1 MAYLLSRVHLSA
13 CLGDYTG
20 VLCLRIATA
29 ISSRAD
35 RGCSRRQRKP
45 DPKKQSFRAAKG
57 KRCRILAIG
66 LAVAFGGC
74 VQVVVQE
81 PWDPQGRYVCED
93 GKSLVVQLRDGG
105 ASVAVA
111 YEGGQVTLPQTGGA
125 TDGKYSDGR
134 TTLYLDGPRG
144 LLDVGGQILGRGC
157 VKR

>member
-1 MAYLLSRVHLSA
+1 MEDSGVVGTGRRGALAFLLGL
-13 CLGDYTG
+13 T
-20 VLCLRIATA
+20 
-29 ISSRAD
+29 
-35 RGCSRRQRKP
+35 
-45 DPKKQSFRAAKG
+45 
-57 KRCRILAIG
+57 LA
-66 LAVAFGGC
+66 GC

-93 GKSLVVQLRDGG
+93 GKAFTIELSQGG
-105 ASVAVA
+105 ASAIVTH
-111 YEGGQVTLPQTGGA
+111 ENQRVTLPVTGGA

>member
-1 MAYLLSRVHLSA
+1 MAA
-13 CLGDYTG
+13 
-20 VLCLRIATA
+20 A
-29 ISSRAD
+29 AD
-35 RGCSRRQRKP
+35 DKKP
-45 DPKKQSFRAAKG
+45 DPRRQSFRAAKG

-93 GKSLVVQLRDGG
+93 GKAFTVEFSQDG
-105 ASVAVA
+105 ASAIVTH
-111 YEGGQVTLPQTGGA
+111 ENRRVTLPVTGGA

-134 TTLYLDGPRG
+134 TTLYLDGPRA